1 MTAKGAGRL
10 LSAHLDQE
18 CLATKLRQTLRQTV
32 FSSGRRISPRR
43 VSQVGQ
49 EMAVSFFSP

>member
-1 MTAKGAGRL
+1 MTAKDAGRL

-32 FSSGRRISPRR
+32 FSSGRRISPCR